1 MRGANSAIQLA
12 AALDRRGV
20 TASIHWE
27 WVYVWLRDCEPIVI
41 KPSTRVPTHE
51 VGRMWAWDH
60 NGNYWSHPRDD
71 WEGVAEIVA
80 NYIAEDR
87 AFVATAARLRVDHMA
102 GRVLWD
108 DQPRQGAV
116 PRDDT

>member
-87 AFVATAARLRVDHMA
+87 SICCYCSTVACRSYGGPGARGRPATARSR
-102 GRVLWD
+102 
-108 DQPRQGAV
+108 
-116 PRDDT
+116 TS